1 MCRRNQLWGFNFIA
15 FGLGLLIGCS
25 IESGFWCCIL
35 GIGLIIS
42 GFVACGKK

>member
-1 MCRRNQLWGFNFIA
+1 MCRRNQLWGFTAIA

-35 GIGLIIS
+35 GISAIVF
-42 GFVACGKK
+42 GFLSLQRK